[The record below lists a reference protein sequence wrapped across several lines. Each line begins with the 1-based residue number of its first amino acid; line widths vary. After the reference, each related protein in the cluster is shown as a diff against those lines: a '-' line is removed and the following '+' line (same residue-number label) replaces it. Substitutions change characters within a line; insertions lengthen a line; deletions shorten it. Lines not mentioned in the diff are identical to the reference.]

1 MLDGLIHH
9 TGRHGSVRRCFPAP
23 GLCKV
28 MDDPG
33 HLVHLFRTQ
42 PLELRNDFLH

>member
-9 TGRHGSVRRCFPAP
+9 TGRYGSVQRRFPAP

-28 MDDPG
+28 MDDPR
-33 HLVHLFRTQ
+33 HLVDLFRTQ
-42 PLELRNDFLH
+42 PLELDNDFLH